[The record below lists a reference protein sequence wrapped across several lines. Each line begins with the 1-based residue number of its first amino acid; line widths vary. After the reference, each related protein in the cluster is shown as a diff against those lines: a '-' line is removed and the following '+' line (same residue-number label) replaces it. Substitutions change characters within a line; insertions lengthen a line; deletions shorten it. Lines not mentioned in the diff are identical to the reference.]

1 MLDALLDSIIDCL
14 KLLPFLF
21 ITYLLMELLEKKAG
35 EKSLN
40 IIKKSGKFGPIL
52 GGLLGVVP
60 QCGFSAAAANLYA
73 ARIITTGSLIA
84 IFLSTSDE
92 MLPILISSAAP
103 ISLIIKI
110 LLIKLLIGIISGVI
124 IDFILRKKH
133 KNREEVHIHDI
144 CEDEHCHCDEEGIL
158 KSSIRH
164 TLHIFIYI
172 FIIVLIL
179 NVIIF
184 LIGEENISHLIV
196 NIPFLGPIISAII
209 GIIPN
214 CASSVIITQLY
225 LQDLITMGSL
235 ISGLLINSG
244 IGMLVLFR
252 VNKNKKQN
260 FLILGTLFIIS
271 IVSGIIIDL
280 I

>member
-1 MLDALLDSIIDCL
+1 MLDALLDAIIDCL

-124 IDFILRKKH
+124 IDFILRKSH